1 MTAPDTSIVGNT
13 YDKYGTTNPVA
24 RWLMRGF
31 LSTVTRLA
39 SQVRP
44 SRLLEVGCGEGH
56 LIAHLTK
63 QLPTL
68 TQIAACDRS
77 LEKLATVRPTSIE
90 FRTGSVY
97 ALPYPDRAFDLV
109 VCCEV
114 LEHLEEPARALAEL
128 RRVTS
133 RYLLVS
139 TPREPLWR
147 ALNLL
152 RLAYVRELGNTP
164 GHVGHFSTRSLVRL
178 LETTMDVREIARPLP
193 WVVALTER
201 RDP

>member
-1 MTAPDTSIVGNT
+1 MTTPEPLVGNT
-13 YDKYGTTNPVA
+13 YDKYGTKNPFA

-31 LSTVTRLA
+31 LSSVTQLA
-39 SQVRP
+39 RQTRP

-56 LIAHLTK
+56 LVAHLTEN
-63 QLPTL
+63 LPNL
-68 TQIAACDRS
+68 TRVAACDLS
-77 LEKLATVRPTSIE
+77 LEKLATSLPSNID
-90 FRTGSVY
+90 FRRGSAY
-97 ALPYPDRAFDLV
+97 ELPYPDRAFDLV

-114 LEHLEEPARALAEL
+114 LEHLDEPARAMAEL

-147 ALNLL
+147 VLNLL
-152 RLAYVRELGNTP
+152 RLAYLRELGNTP
-164 GHVGHFSTRSLVRL
+164 GHVGHFSARSLVQL
-178 LETTMDVREIARPLP
+178 LETGMDVREIALPVP

-201 RDP
+201 RDA